1 MKIFNLI
8 SALDKR
14 ISAETKVDD
23 KNKIQL
29 SMLMIE
35 CKYNLD
41 IIAVIDFKKSN
52 NDDPQLREVINL
64 LSSEALEKLLLNG
77 SIKSASVFMKW
88 LYTTYTQI
96 SEVILKSEDDQE
108 QISPNDTLL
117 FNMYKRITVLKALAT
132 IKPPYTSLKQ
142 LNFKKRM
149 INLNEVLLEINSK
162 IHL

>member
-23 KNKIQL
+23 KKKIQL

-132 IKPPYTSLKQ
+132 INPPYTSLKQ

>member
-1 MKIFNLI
+1 MNIFNLI

-23 KNKIQL
+23 QNKIQL

-77 SIKSASVFMKW
+77 SFKSDSVFIKW

-96 SEVILKSEDDQE
+96 SEVIFKSEDDQE

-117 FNMYKRITVLKALAT
+117 FNMYKRITVLKSLVK
-132 IKPPYTSLKQ
+132 IKPPYTSLKT
-142 LNFKKRM
+142 
-149 INLNEVLLEINSK
+149 INYLTRLTHLHSALLKINSK
-162 IHL
+162 INL

>member
-132 IKPPYTSLKQ
+132 INPPYTSLKQ